1 MESPEPG
8 TREEAGSGQPEE
20 AVSRAEVAEVAELVG
35 IRVSDL
41 VLETRAAMSIQAA
54 REILKVHKRCGVAKV
69 FVDEATAVIT
79 GATRWPNKE
88 TT

>member
-8 TREEAGSGQPEE
+8 TREEAGSGQPAE
-20 AVSRAEVAEVAELVG
+20 AVSRAEGQPDQFVG
-35 IRVSDL
+35 IRVSEL

-54 REILKVHKRCGVAKV
+54 REILKVHKRCGVAKC
-69 FVDEATAVIT
+69 FVDEATAVIN